1 MAKTISRRQMLSLS
15 AATVGGATAWAGGAQ
30 AHPRQYQPAARPQ
43 PARQG
48 NRPYWA
54 QTYSG
59 GPVNVQPLPPGL
71 PGKDYQP
78 VVVPTGRALP
88 FKIVDGVKVF
98 HLIPEAVEH
107 YFDSGLQANCWA
119 YNGHV
124 NSTVIEAVEGE
135 RVRIYV
141 TNRLPAPTSV
151 HWHGIYLPNGM
162 DGVSALTQPNIRPGE
177 TFKYE
182 WTLRQHGTFMY
193 HSHHDTMTQEGMGL
207 IGMLIIHPRN
217 PAPEYHVDR
226 DFAIMLS
233 EWAIEAGTSRP
244 NTIESSGFN
253 ILTMNGKC
261 FPSTDSLVCK
271 TGDKVRIRFGNLSAM
286 DHHPIHLHGYYFR
299 ITATDGEDIP
309 LSAQWPETT
318 TLVSVGQTRNI
329 EFIADAPGDWA
340 MHCHMTHHVMNQ
352 MGHNFPNMV
361 GANVED
367 LDEKIRSLLPSYMTM
382 GPTGM
387 EMGRM
392 TDIMPMPRNSIPMK
406 GTVGPFGDYIG
417 MGGMFTIVKVRDH
430 LATYDK
436 DPGWYQHPPG
446 TVSLKASA
454 QDLARDGI
462 DVNAV
467 TATAAAR
474 QTNASATQ
482 LARVDPMHPSMK
494 AHLARWGRR
503 KK

>member
-1 MAKTISRRQMLSLS
+1 MTSVQ
-15 AATVGGATAWAGGAQ
+15 
-30 AHPRQYQPAARPQ
+30 HDPE
-43 PARQG
+43 G
-48 NRPYWA
+48 NRSHWA
-54 QTYSG
+54 DSYSG
-59 GPVNVQPLPPGL
+59 GPVNVKPLRPGL
-71 PGKDYQP
+71 PGKDYRP
-78 VVVPTGRALP
+78 VVVPTGHTLP

-98 HLIPEAVEH
+98 HLIAEETEH
-107 YFDSGLQANCWA
+107 YFDTGLRATCWG
-119 YNGHV
+119 YNSHV
-124 NSTVIEAVEGE
+124 NGTVIEAVEGE
-135 RVRIYV
+135 RIRIYV

-151 HWHGIYLPNGM
+151 HWHGVYLPNGM
-162 DGVSALTQPNIRPGE
+162 DGVSALTQPSIKPGE

-207 IGMLIIHPRN
+207 IGMFVIHPRQ

-226 DFAIMLS
+226 DFAILLS

-244 NTIESSGFN
+244 NTLVMSDFN

-261 FPSTDSLVCK
+261 FPSTAPLVCK
-271 TGDKVRIRFGNLSAM
+271 TGDKVRIRLGNLSAM

-299 ITATDGEDIP
+299 VTATDGEDIP
-309 LSAQWPETT
+309 LTAQWPETSV
-318 TLVSVGQTRNI
+318 LVGVGQTRNI

-352 MGHNFPNMV
+352 MGHDFPNMV
-361 GANVED
+361 GLKPGD
-367 LDEKIRSLLPSYMTM
+367 LDERIRSLLPSYMTM
-382 GPTGM
+382 GHTGM

-392 TDIMPMPRNSIPMK
+392 VDVMAMPQNSIPMK
-406 GTVGPFGDYIG
+406 GAVGPFGEYIG
-417 MGGMFTIVKVRDH
+417 MGGMFTIVKVRDR
-430 LATYDK
+430 LKSYDA

-446 TVSLKASA
+446 TVSLQASA

-467 TATAAAR
+467 TASATGKP
-474 QTNASATQ
+474 NASQ
-482 LARVDPMHPSMK
+482 PRLAYVDPVSPAMK

-503 KK
+503 AQ